1 MTSHPLPRVVTITT
15 DFGHKGPF
23 AAVMKGVILTRLP
36 GAHVVDL
43 VHNIPAHWP
52 PEAGFWIVHAYRY
65 FPPGTVHIA
74 IVDPAPGNERQII
87 IAEKDEHIFLAPDNG
102 LLAPLFD
109 QPGSNTVYRLEPD
122 KLARF
127 GVDDPSPTFHGRDIY
142 APLAAEIAAG
152 NCRPD
157 QLGHATNEW
166 TPAWV
171 DRPRRNV
178 DRVDGIVITVDP
190 FGNLITNIDEQLLD
204 GFAEPIVHIAGNSLQ
219 IEKTYAT
226 SNPGDYLALI
236 NSFGV
241 VEIARAEGSAAA
253 GLGSQRGAP
262 VVVSDGL
269 AV

>member
-1 MTSHPLPRVVTITT
+1 MTRQALPRVITITT

-23 AAVMKGVILTRLP
+23 AAVMKGVILSRLP
-36 GAHVVDL
+36 GADVVDL
-43 VHNIPAHWP
+43 VHNIPPHWP

-65 FPPGTVHIA
+65 FPAGTVHIA
-74 IVDPAPGNERQII
+74 IVDPAPGNETQII
-87 IAEKDEHIFLAPDNG
+87 IAEKNEHIFLAPDNG
-102 LLAPLFD
+102 LLAALFD
-109 QPGSNTVYRLEPD
+109 QPGSNAIYRLEPD
-122 KLARF
+122 KLAQF
-127 GVDDPSPTFHGRDIY
+127 GIHDPSPTFHGRDIY

-152 NCRPD
+152 NCRPA
-157 QLGHATNEW
+157 QLGDATGEW

-171 DRPRRNV
+171 DKPTRNV

-190 FGNLITNIDEQLLD
+190 FGNLITNIEQQLIE
-204 GFAEPIVHIAGNSLQ
+204 GFAEPIVHIGGHALG
-219 IEKTYAT
+219 IETTYAT

-262 VVVSDGL
+262 VSVSDGL
-269 AV
+269 VA